1 VTILSF
7 IHIAKR
13 GRLVAREASDASAP
27 DQEEAMLT
35 RRLPLATLA
44 TFAALLPTAAMA
56 HTGVGATGGF
66 AHGFWHPITG
76 LDHVLAM
83 VLVGVLAWQLGARA
97 VWLVP
102 ATFVLVMAAGG
113 VLAVAGMA
121 LPLVELGIA
130 LSVVVLGAAVAF
142 GIRAPVA
149 VAMGIAGLFAIFHG
163 HAHGAEMPVDAG
175 GLAYGIGFMI
185 ATALLHLGGLGLGYL
200 VGAAGDRYGVV
211 VRSAGGLAA
220 LAGIAILSGA
230 L

>member
-1 VTILSF
+1 
-7 IHIAKR
+7 
-13 GRLVAREASDASAP
+13 
-27 DQEEAMLT
+27 MLT
-35 RRLPLATLA
+35 RLALATLA
-44 TFAALLPTAAMA
+44 TLAALLPSAAMA
-56 HTGVGATGGF
+56 HTGVGAAGGF

-83 VLVGVLAWQLGARA
+83 VLVGVLA
-97 VWLVP
+97 
-102 ATFVLVMAAGG
+102 
-113 VLAVAGMA
+113 VAGVA

-149 VAMGIAGLFAIFHG
+149 VAMGVAGLFAIFHG
-163 HAHGAEMPVDAG
+163 HAHGAEMPGDAS
-175 GLAYGIGFMI
+175 GLAYGIGFMM

-200 VGAAGDRYGVV
+200 VGAAGERYALV

>member
-1 VTILSF
+1 
-7 IHIAKR
+7 
-13 GRLVAREASDASAP
+13 
-27 DQEEAMLT
+27 MLT
-35 RRLPLATLA
+35 RGLALALPATLV
-44 TFAALLPTAAMA
+44 ALLPTAVMA
-56 HTGVGATGGF
+56 HTGVGDVGGF

-83 VLVGVLAWQLGARA
+83 VLVGMLAWQLGGRA
-97 VWLVP
+97 LWLVP
-102 ATFVLVMAAGG
+102 STFVLVMAGG
-113 VLAVAGMA
+113 GALAVAGVA
-121 LPLVELGIA
+121 VPLVELGIA

-149 VAMGIAGLFAIFHG
+149 VAMGIAGLFAVFHG
-163 HAHGAEMPVDAG
+163 QAHGAEMPVDAS
-175 GLAYGIGFMI
+175 GLGYGIGFMI

-220 LAGIAILSGA
+220 IAGIAILTGA